1 MRLGG
6 LAGIVITLAW
16 VLNLNA
22 HVQAETKKLIY
33 ESGRQGVSWAVYLLN
48 KKFVKEVELGGE
60 TRRLYLVEL
69 ETDNSNSGVSRQTH
83 LIQCSTSQPFVAFKD
98 DSTSGVAI
106 VHFINPGGETYGY
119 NAGSHWEYWAVCHDV
134 LQDSQR
140 DLASQARQLGYSTE
154 LSSKQVEVPYALMQ
168 SLR

>member
-60 TRRLYLVEL
+60 TRRLYL
-69 ETDNSNSGVSRQTH
+69 
-83 LIQCSTSQPFVAFKD
+83 
-98 DSTSGVAI
+98 
-106 VHFINPGGETYGY
+106 
-119 NAGSHWEYWAVCHDV
+119 
-134 LQDSQR
+134 
-140 DLASQARQLGYSTE
+140 
-154 LSSKQVEVPYALMQ
+154 
-168 SLR
+168 